1 MFRVT
6 RHGFRE
12 MLIGSVALVLTA
24 FILGYF
30 SYWWLALLMVPVL
43 VWLFAFFRD
52 PERMVPD
59 EQHAMVSPAD
69 GTVSDVTEVDSDPLL
84 GGPAVRVGIFLSV
97 FNVHVNRSPCDG
109 RVVKTIYKEGKFLN
123 AMGHAKASE
132 QNESNTV
139 VLAEPKGDGKPIA
152 VVKQIVGLIARRIIF
167 TAKEGDVLRRGQ
179 RIGMIKFGSRTELT
193 VAKWLDPQVRVKV
206 GQKVRGASDVVVVL
220 GKPIHTETVVVDD
233 EELEPLAP
241 RGTPA

>member
-30 SYWWLALLMVPVL
+30 AWWWLALLMVPVL

-52 PERMVPD
+52 PERVVPD
-59 EQHAMVSPAD
+59 EQHAVVSPAD
-69 GTVSDVTEVDSDPLL
+69 GTVSDVTDVENDPLL

-123 AMGHAKASE
+123 AMGHARASE
-132 QNESNTV
+132 ENESNTV
-139 VLAEPKGDGKPIA
+139 VLAEPRGDGRPIA

-167 TAKEGDVLRRGQ
+167 TAKEGDLLQRGQ
-179 RIGMIKFGSRTELT
+179 RIGMIKFGSRTELS
-193 VAKWLDPQVRVKV
+193 VAKWLEPQVKVQV
-206 GQKVRGASDVVVVL
+206 GQKVRGASDVLVVL
-220 GKPIHTETVVVDD
+220 GKPIHTETRVVDD